1 VKTSLKVIGGE
12 RRFSL
17 EAELVLFRIVQ
28 EALRN
33 IAKHAQAAKAEVKVE
48 FDKHRV
54 RATISDD
61 GVGFELPP
69 SLGDL
74 VQTGKL
80 GLAGMQERVQL
91 LGGSLKLKSEV
102 GKGTTILAN
111 VPI

>member
-1 VKTSLKVIGGE
+1 
-12 RRFSL
+12 
-17 EAELVLFRIVQ
+17 
-28 EALRN
+28 
-33 IAKHAQAAKAEVKVE
+33 
-48 FDKHRV
+48 V

-61 GVGFELPP
+61 GIGFELPQ

-91 LGGSLKLKSEV
+91 LGGSLMLKPEV
-102 GKGTTILAN
+102 GRGTTVVAD